1 MPRRTRSYPPGCFPD
16 PLGARLRD
24 ALAVAHHDEPFSAL
38 DVRATAR
45 RVVDLGQQLELE
57 PEVVRGRVD
66 LGGAELDHVF
76 VVVDGR
82 VVDVALPLAAAEFTA
97 LVRAYVAGDLDE
109 AELARAAA
117 GHDLDARVV
126 GDYAD
131 PLAYRGAPLWS
142 AAA

>member
-1 MPRRTRSYPPGCFPD
+1 MPRRTRSYPPARFPD

-24 ALAVAHHDEPFSAL
+24 ALATAHGEEPFSAL

-45 RVVDLGQQLELE
+45 RVVDVGRRLALE

-76 VVVDGR
+76 VVVGDR
-82 VVDVALPLAAAEFTA
+82 VVDVALPLAAEGFTA
-97 LVRAYVAGDLDE
+97 LVRAYVAGDLE
-109 AELARAAA
+109 AEELARAAA
-117 GHDLDARVV
+117 THDLDACVV
-126 GDYAD
+126 GDYRD

-142 AAA
+142 AA